1 MSRIF
6 ENTAQNMSRIS
17 HNTAHGAY
25 SFVKKTY
32 IWQFPG
38 WPNFQIDYDR
48 LGSLITSARQAQGM
62 MIGKASAID
71 LTAIA
76 DVHQQLWIDEVI
88 ATSAIEGEQL
98 NPDSVRSSVL
108 RKLGIKYQAISD
120 PRSEM
125 IDGLVAIMDD
135 ALTHH
140 DEELNHERLCSWHRE
155 SFQMTDR

>member
-6 ENTAQNMSRIS
+6 E
-17 HNTAHGAY
+17 NTAHGAY

-108 RKLGIKYQAISD
+108 RKLGI
-120 PRSEM
+120 
-125 IDGLVAIMDD
+125 
-135 ALTHH
+135 
-140 DEELNHERLCSWHRE
+140 
-155 SFQMTDR
+155 